1 MRALIYIAIPVGSIS
16 LGFVLF
22 YLIYLTAPVFAPYL
36 LYGVDRPGYEPT
48 IFSED
53 ELGLYFVIAHTVVV
67 AMVVAYL
74 TLRKKFL
81 YSFAVYVS
89 TTAIASISVHLI
101 LSLIGF
107 EYYIETP

>member
-16 LGFVLF
+16 TGFIFF
-22 YLIYLTAPVFAPYL
+22 YMIYLTALVFAPYL

-53 ELGLYFVIAHTVVV
+53 ELGLHFVLAHTVVV

-81 YSFAVYVS
+81 YSFAVYVGI
-89 TTAIASISVHLI
+89 TAFASVSAHLV
-101 LSLIGF
+101 LNLIGF
-107 EYYIETP
+107 EYYIEVP